1 MEKSLT
7 DNLPKNIADI
17 LLLEKAMSCSSCG
30 ITVADMQAEDQPLIY
45 INAAFERITGYSAEE
60 TLGKN
65 CRFLQGD
72 DRNQPQIDLL
82 RDAMKKGTM
91 CDVVFRN
98 YRKDGSL
105 FYNELH
111 MAPILDD
118 KGSVSHFVGIQ
129 NDVSERIARQKER
142 DQIIRQLKKA
152 NHELEDFSH
161 IVSHDLRAPLRGIES
176 LALMINADFGE
187 SMDPQAS
194 NLFKLMQQ
202 RVARMNA
209 LIENILE
216 YSSTGRSGEP
226 ELQIS
231 INDLV
236 KEVIDA
242 LAPPAHIQ
250 FEIEEALPAIHG
262 QTTQTYQVFQN
273 LIGNAIKYNDKEE
286 GHIKVSCKSQED
298 YWEIAI
304 TDNGPGIDSKYHEK
318 IFGLFESLQSR
329 QDTESTGVG
338 LALVRKIID
347 MRGGSIWV
355 DSELGKG
362 ASFLIRWPKFPPA

>member
-152 NHELEDFSH
+152 NHELEDFS
-161 IVSHDLRAPLRGIES
+161 
-176 LALMINADFGE
+176 
-187 SMDPQAS
+187 
-194 NLFKLMQQ
+194 
-202 RVARMNA
+202 
-209 LIENILE
+209 
-216 YSSTGRSGEP
+216 
-226 ELQIS
+226 
-231 INDLV
+231 
-236 KEVIDA
+236 
-242 LAPPAHIQ
+242 
-250 FEIEEALPAIHG
+250 
-262 QTTQTYQVFQN
+262 
-273 LIGNAIKYNDKEE
+273 
-286 GHIKVSCKSQED
+286 
-298 YWEIAI
+298 
-304 TDNGPGIDSKYHEK
+304 
-318 IFGLFESLQSR
+318 
-329 QDTESTGVG
+329 
-338 LALVRKIID
+338 
-347 MRGGSIWV
+347 
-355 DSELGKG
+355 
-362 ASFLIRWPKFPPA
+362 